1 MSNVK
6 YAQLPRPHWWAVG
19 NEVVAIAV
27 AVGFPAMIPSLLHP
41 ASSGGIVVDNG
52 LRCIRPAFHIT
63 HTPPTWRD
71 RR

>member
-6 YAQLPRPHWWAVG
+6 YAQLRRPHWWAVG

-27 AVGFPAMIPSLLHP
+27 AAGLPIPPLTPLLHP

-52 LRCIRPAFHIT
+52 LR
-63 HTPPTWRD
+63 
-71 RR
+71 